1 MEKMD
6 ANTELFNYILQ
17 NAQMGKDT
25 LKELVVIV
33 ENKRFRHQ
41 IQKMRD
47 QYNLIFDKAN
57 TALEFLNEEKK
68 EINPL
73 LKASSYWM
81 IKMKTLTNKSPSH
94 IAKMMIQGSTMGITQ
109 ITQKLNSYHRVD
121 RRIRKLARILLKIE
135 ENNVQKLKKWL

>member
-94 IAKMMIQGSTMGITQ
+94 IAKMMIQ
-109 ITQKLNSYHRVD
+109 KLNSYHRVD